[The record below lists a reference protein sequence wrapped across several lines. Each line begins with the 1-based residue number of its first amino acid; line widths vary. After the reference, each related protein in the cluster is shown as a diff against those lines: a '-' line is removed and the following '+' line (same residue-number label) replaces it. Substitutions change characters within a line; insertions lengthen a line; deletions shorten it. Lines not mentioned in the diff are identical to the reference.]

1 MKMWI
6 KYNANPV
13 GKRTNDCVIRAI
25 STVLKAPWD
34 KVHDDLCALSSE
46 LYTVPSDNDNWA
58 TYLDYLG
65 FYREDVPHSCPEDCI
80 TVKEFAKLHKYGQYL
95 LNTCEY
101 EVASNHNIIA
111 SGSHL
116 IALIN
121 GNWYDTW
128 NSGGEAVVSYW
139 FR

>member
-1 MKMWI
+1 MWV
-6 KYNANPV
+6 KYNANPI

-25 STVLKAPWD
+25 STVLDMPWVA
-34 KVHDDLCALSSE
+34 VHDALCNLSAD
-46 LYTVPSDNDNWA
+46 LYTVPSDNENWS
-58 TYLDYLG
+58 TWLDMLG
-65 FYREDVPHSCPEDCI
+65 FYRDDIPHTCPEDCQ
-80 TVKEFAKLHKYGQYL
+80 TVAEFADTHRYGRFL

-121 GNWYDTW
+121 GDWYDTW
-128 NSGGEAVVSYW
+128 DSGSEAVVTVF

>member
-1 MKMWI
+1 MWI
-6 KYNANPV
+6 KYNANPI

-25 STVLKAPWD
+25 STVMNMSWQQ
-34 KVHDDLCALSSE
+34 VHDSLCDLSGE
-46 LYTVPSDNDNWA
+46 LYTVPSDNENWS
-58 TYLDYLG
+58 TYLEILG
-65 FYREDVPHSCPEDCI
+65 FYRDDIPHRCPEDCQ
-80 TVKEFAKLHKYGQYL
+80 TVAEFADSHKYGRFL

-121 GNWYDTW
+121 GNWYDTF
-128 NSGGEAVVSYW
+128 NSGSEAVVTVF